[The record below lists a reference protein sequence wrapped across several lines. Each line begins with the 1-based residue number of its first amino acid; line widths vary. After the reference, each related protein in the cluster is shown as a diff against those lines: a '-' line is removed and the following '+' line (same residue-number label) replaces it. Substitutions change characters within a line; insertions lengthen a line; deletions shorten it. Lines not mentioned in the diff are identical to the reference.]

1 METSNDIN
9 TLPDK
14 EIILGV
20 IDGKKEDFEILVNR
34 YYRQILSYLSRLLN
48 YNQGDAEDIL
58 QETFMNAY
66 VNLVT
71 YNPSLSFSSWLYRIA
86 HNLAIDLIRKKSKS
100 YNIDTNDQITQNQ
113 IHSDDNFIQEAD
125 EKAEN
130 TISIERLESILSRLD
145 LETRNLLTMFY
156 LQGLSLNEISDIFKT
171 SSNTIAA
178 RLKRGREKAQ
188 KIINHLHL

>member
-9 TLPDK
+9 TLSDK

-20 IDGKKEDFEILVNR
+20 IDGKKGDFEILVNR

-113 IHSDDNFIQEAD
+113 IHNDDYFIQEAD
-125 EKAEN
+125 EKAESA
-130 TISIERLESILSRLD
+130 ISIERLESILSRLD

-188 KIINHLHL
+188 KIISQLHL

>member
-1 METSNDIN
+1 MKTSNDIN
-9 TLPDK
+9 TLSDK

-34 YYRQILSYLSRLLN
+34 YYRQILLYLSRLLN

-113 IHSDDNFIQEAD
+113 IHNDDNFIQEAD

-188 KIINHLHL
+188 KIISQLHL